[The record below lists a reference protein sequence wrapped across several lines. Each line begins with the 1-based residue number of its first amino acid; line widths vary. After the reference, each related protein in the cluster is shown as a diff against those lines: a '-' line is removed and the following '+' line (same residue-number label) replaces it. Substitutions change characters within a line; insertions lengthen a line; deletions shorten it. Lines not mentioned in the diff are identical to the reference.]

1 MFRHNQLCGSRTNET
16 ILNNKENI
24 SYQTG
29 IVAFIDI
36 LGFKE
41 IVNKSERSPRL
52 LNTIYQSLSF
62 LKKRELPDK
71 WNLQLMEIEE
81 DAQKRGLFNFDIADR
96 TYSSAFS
103 DSIVVSVMVV
113 DKNINAS
120 FSTLL
125 ANLAF
130 VGSKFIMDGILIRG
144 GITIGKIIHND
155 NGIVFGQGLI
165 DAYHLE
171 SRAAKYPR
179 IILSDKLISKLNYPL
194 ESKRDR
200 FPYHQYLKRFSDGC
214 VGLHQLIYFQVL
226 ESWEKMS
233 KLRLET
239 SLIKAKET
247 IINGLDDTF
256 EYPDVHEKYLWLKK
270 EYDKLNIL
278 DAKKPELYNL
288 GYGDNGQNIHY
299 SYTNKINKTSS

>member
-1 MFRHNQLCGSRTNET
+1 MDS
-16 ILNNKENI
+16 NI
-24 SYQTG
+24 EIKYQTG

-41 IVNKSERSPRL
+41 IVKKSERSPRL
-52 LNTIYQSLSF
+52 LKTIYQSLGF

-71 WNLQLMEIEE
+71 WNLQLVEIEE
-81 DAQKRGLFNFDIADR
+81 DAQKRNLFDFDIAHR

-103 DSIVVSVMVV
+103 DSIVVSVIV
-113 DKNINAS
+113 DDNNINES
-120 FSTLL
+120 LSTLV

-144 GITIGKIIHND
+144 GITIGKIIHNET
-155 NGIVFGQGLI
+155 GIVFGQGLI
-165 DAYHLE
+165 EAFYLE

-179 IILSDKLISKLNYPL
+179 VILSDKLIEKLNYPL
-194 ESKRDR
+194 ENKRDR

-226 ESWEKMS
+226 QSWEKMS
-233 KLRLET
+233 KRRLES
-239 SLIKAKET
+239 SLRKAKKT
-247 IINGLDDTF
+247 IIDGLDSSF

-270 EYDKLNIL
+270 EYEKLIIL
-278 DAKKPELYNL
+278 DANKPELYDL
-288 GYGDNGQNIHY
+288 GHNHDGQNIHFG
-299 SYTNKINKTSS
+299 YTDRINKTNN

>member
-1 MFRHNQLCGSRTNET
+1 MNT
-16 ILNNKENI
+16 INNI

-41 IVNKSERSPRL
+41 IVKKSERSPRL

-71 WNLQLMEIEE
+71 WNLQLVEIEE
-81 DAQKRGLFNFDIADR
+81 DAQKRGLFDFDIADR

-103 DSIVVSVMVV
+103 DSIVVSVLVNE
-113 DKNINAS
+113 KNINES
-120 FSTLL
+120 LSTLL

-144 GITIGKIIHND
+144 GITIGKIIHNET
-155 NGIVFGQGLI
+155 GIVFGQGLI

-179 IILSDKLISKLNYPL
+179 IIISDKLIAKLNYPL
-194 ESKRDR
+194 ETKRDR

-233 KLRLET
+233 KRRLES
-239 SLIKAKET
+239 SLRKAKKT
-247 IINGLDDTF
+247 IIDGLDSTF

-270 EYDKLNIL
+270 EYEKLIIL
-278 DAKKPELYNL
+278 EAKKPELYDL
-288 GYGDNGQNIHY
+288 GYNHDEHNIHFG
-299 SYTNKINKTSS
+299 YTYKINKTSS

>member
-1 MFRHNQLCGSRTNET
+1 MNTKN
-16 ILNNKENI
+16 NI

-41 IVNKSERSPRL
+41 IVKKSERSPKL

-71 WNLQLMEIEE
+71 WNLQLVEIEE
-81 DAQKRGLFNFDIADR
+81 DAQKRGLIDFDIADR

-103 DSIVVSVMVV
+103 DSIVVSVLVN
-113 DKNINAS
+113 DKNINES
-120 FSTLL
+120 LSTLL
-125 ANLAF
+125 ANLAY

-144 GITIGKIIHND
+144 GITIGKIIHNET
-155 NGIVFGQGLI
+155 GIVFGQGLI

-194 ESKRDR
+194 ETKRDR

-214 VGLHQLIYFQVL
+214 VGLHQLIYFEVL

-233 KLRLET
+233 KRRLES
-239 SLIKAKET
+239 SLKKAKKT
-247 IINGLDDTF
+247 IIDGLDGTF
-256 EYPDVHEKYLWLKK
+256 EYPDVHEKYVWLKK
-270 EYDKLNIL
+270 EYEELIIL
-278 DAKKPELYNL
+278 DAKKPELYDI

-299 SYTNKINKTSS
+299 SYTDKINKTSS